1 MNAKLFDTTFLEN
14 TQTVHD
20 FLGNFLNSI
29 TEYSIIGL
37 DVEGK
42 ILLWNEGARSLFG
55 YEPDEVVGKANFS
68 ILFTPEDVTDGKP
81 QSLFEAALRDR
92 KWEGNLR
99 RVRKNGEQFTGRT
112 TLTPWRN
119 SSDQTIGFVA
129 ISKDITN
136 EISFINDLQATQL
149 YTRTLED
156 KFRGLL
162 EAAPDAIVIV
172 NKEGKIVLV
181 NSQTEKLFGY
191 PRHELLNQSIERLV
205 PNRFHHR
212 HPGHRDDYFVEPRV
226 RPMGVGLDLYGLR
239 QNGAEF
245 PVEISL
251 SPLETED
258 GVWVT
263 AAIRDVTERKR
274 FEQVLRE
281 KNIELENASRA
292 KDRFLASMS
301 HELRTPL
308 NAIIG
313 FVGTLLMR
321 LPGPLTPDQERQLQT
336 VRSSARHLLSLI
348 NDLLDVA
355 KIESGKV
362 ELYLESVSLQNIM
375 DEVAASLRPLADAK
389 GLHFEIKCPT
399 DELAFQT
406 DRRALS
412 QILLNLANNAIKFTE
427 AGSVRLELREALPL
441 QAGRRR
447 IEFLVTDTG
456 TGIKP
461 EDQARLFQ
469 AFEQVGLPNARR
481 QEGTGLGLYISQ
493 KLAALLGG
501 HIELK
506 SDYGHGSTFKVVLEG

>member
-1 MNAKLFDTTFLEN
+1 MTANLFDLDLIN
-14 TQTVHD
+14 QAQTPQD
-20 FLGNFLNSI
+20 FLGSILNAS
-29 TEYSIIGL
+29 TEYSLIAL
-37 DVEGK
+37 DQDGR
-42 ILLWNEGARSLFG
+42 ILLWNEGARRLFG
-55 YEPDEVVGKANFS
+55 YEAEEVVGKVNYS
-68 ILFTPEDVTDGKP
+68 ILFSPEDIAANKSE
-81 QSLFEAALRDR
+81 SLLESTVRER
-92 KWEGNLR
+92 RWEGTLR
-99 RVRKNGEQFTGRT
+99 RVRKNGEQFTSRT
-112 TLTPWRN
+112 TLTLWRDDN
-119 SSDQTIGFVA
+119 GRVMGFVA
-129 ISKDITN
+129 ISKDVTN
-136 EISFINDLQATQL
+136 EISVIDDLQATQL

-172 NKEGKIVLV
+172 NKDGKIVLV

-205 PNRFHHR
+205 PSRFHHR
-212 HPGHRDDYFVEPRV
+212 HPGHRVDYFVEPRV
-226 RPMGVGLDLYGLR
+226 RPMGAGLDLYGLR
-239 QNGAEF
+239 KDGAEF

-281 KNIELENASRA
+281 KNLELENANRA

-336 VRSSARHLLSLI
+336 VRTSAKHLLSLI

-355 KIESGKV
+355 KIESGRI
-362 ELYLESVSLQNIM
+362 ELNLEPVPLRAIM
-375 DEVAASLRPLADAK
+375 EEVASSLRPLADAK
-389 GLHFEIKCPT
+389 GLALEIQCPPN
-399 DELAFQT
+399 DIVFQT

-412 QILLNLANNAIKFTE
+412 QVLLNLANNAIKFTE
-427 AGSVRLELREALPL
+427 TGTVGIELREPVPL
-441 QAGRRR
+441 QTGQKW

-456 TGIKP
+456 AGIKL

-469 AFEQVGLPNARR
+469 AFEQVNVPNARR

-493 KLAALLGG
+493 KLAVLLGG
-501 HIELK
+501 RIDLK
-506 SDYGHGSTFKVVLEG
+506 SDYGHGSTFTVILEG